1 MPTIFKTNPDG
12 TITATEVPHINAYL
26 INGPDVFVESRKK
39 PLCDVPIMIQGNRPI
54 DDGNLILS
62 VAERDELI
70 KKCPQAEKYIRRFI
84 GSEEFINNKMRYCLW
99 LVDCSPAELRK
110 MTPVYERVKNVKQFR
125 LQSKRGATYKLADK
139 SWLFAEIRQPDTDF
153 IVVPAVSGES
163 RKYIPMGFMTPDI
176 IVSNLVSFIPD
187 GNLYLF
193 GLLNS
198 VVHMAWMR
206 IVAGRLGI
214 SYRYSGTLVYNNFPF
229 INTDSKRRAKIE
241 SAAQAILDA
250 RAKYPDSSLADL
262 YDENVMPVELRA
274 AHRANDFAVMDAYGY
289 PDSWYNDEEKIVVD
303 LLYRYEA
310 LTKGGPK
317 SRIAAISRRNF

>member
-1 MPTIFKTNPDG
+1 MPTIFKTNSDG
-12 TITATEVPHINAYL
+12 TITANEVPHINAYL

-39 PLCDVPIMIQGNRPI
+39 PLCNVPIMIKGSQPTDN
-54 DDGNLILS
+54 GNLILS
-62 VAERDELI
+62 PTERDELI
-70 KKCPQAEKYIRRFI
+70 KKCPSAEKYIRRFI
-84 GSEEFINNKMRYCLW
+84 GSEEFINNKIRYCLW
-99 LVDCSPAELRK
+99 LVDCTPAELRK
-110 MTPVYERVKNVKQFR
+110 MPPVYERVKNVKQFR
-125 LQSKRGATYKLADK
+125 LQSKKAATRKWADK
-139 SWLFAEIRQPDTDF
+139 SWLFTENRQPKTDF
-153 IVVPAVSGES
+153 VVVPAVSGES

-176 IVSNLVSFIPD
+176 IVSNLVSFIPN

-229 INTDSKRRAKIE
+229 INTDSNRRAKIE
-241 SAAQAILDA
+241 AAAQAILDA

-262 YDENVMPVELRA
+262 YDENVMPAELRA

-289 PDSWYNDEEKIVVD
+289 PDSWYDDEEKIVVD
-303 LLYRYEA
+303 LLFRYEA
-310 LTKGGPK
+310 LTIGGPK
-317 SRIAAISRRNF
+317 SRIAAISRKNF